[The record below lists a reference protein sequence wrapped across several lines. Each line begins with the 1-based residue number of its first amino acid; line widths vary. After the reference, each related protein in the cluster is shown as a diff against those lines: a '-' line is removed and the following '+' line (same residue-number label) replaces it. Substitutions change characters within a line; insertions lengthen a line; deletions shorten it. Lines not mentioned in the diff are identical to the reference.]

1 MENLIT
7 QWLIEQINN
16 NTAIQASK
24 NLELENLKA
33 TLVELEVVK
42 QISQLEL
49 ELRELKKQDTELKEQ
64 GKNILMDSWIK
75 KFEAL
80 DWTIIQL
87 NKKPWALV
95 IESEDNIEE
104 YIKGKTT
111 RTIDKKQLKEDIKQ
125 WVVIEW
131 VYIKED
137 YTLAIKHTI

>member
-1 MENLIT
+1 
-7 QWLIEQINN
+7 
-16 NTAIQASK
+16 
-24 NLELENLKA
+24 
-33 TLVELEVVK
+33 
-42 QISQLEL
+42 
-49 ELRELKKQDTELKEQ
+49 
-64 GKNILMDSWIK
+64 MDSWIK